1 MKDTIKPTT
10 PQRGV
15 ALVTALLFLLVVT
28 VIAVTA
34 ANNSSLGLKMS
45 ASMQDA
51 YRSFHA
57 AEAGVYAALG
67 LAGGPPDQD
76 PFRREDVVLE
86 PFEGVGQHPLRN
98 LADDPNDPGAAPI
111 DVDVFLISIQRPCP
125 RPPTNRGGSS
135 VGVFDCD
142 YYRVQSEHDLPG
154 RARTRVEL
162 GVVKTVIGST

>member
-1 MKDTIKPTT
+1 MKDTVTSTT

-67 LAGGPPDQD
+67 LAGGSQD

-86 PFEGVGQHPLRN
+86 PFADVGIHPLRN
-98 LADDPNDPGAAPI
+98 LADDPDAAPI
-111 DVDVFLISIQRPCP
+111 DVDVFLVAIQRPCP
-125 RPPTNRGGSS
+125 RPPNNRGGSS
-135 VGVFDCD
+135 VGVVDCD
-142 YYRVQSEHDLPG
+142 YYRVESEHDVPG

>member
-1 MKDTIKPTT
+1 MKDNVKPATS
-10 PQRGV
+10 QRGV
-15 ALVTALLFLLVVT
+15 ALVTVLLFLLVVT
-28 VIAVTA
+28 VIAMTA

-67 LAGGPPDQD
+67 LAGSSQD

-86 PFEGVGQHPLRN
+86 PFAGITDDDVHPLRN
-98 LADDPNDPGAAPI
+98 LADDPSAAPI
-111 DVDVFLISIQRPCP
+111 NVDVFLISIQRPCP

-142 YYRVQSEHDLPG
+142 YYRVQSEHDVPG